1 MCLALLVRAQRA
13 ALDESRSASLR
24 KADIDDIEVPRHD
37 GLGEDGAGLASQL
50 WPEVPTRD
58 VREHEQPHRRQP
70 SELGCLHGGRMTGFC
85 RTLALL
91 LAERGLVDEN
101 IGFVGNLE
109 NRAHRAR
116 VSRDD
121 DTAPRSSGT

>member
-1 MCLALLVRAQRA
+1 MPAQRP
-13 ALDESRSASLR
+13 ALYESGPAPLR
-24 KADIDDIEVPRHD
+24 EADVDDIEVPGHD
-37 GLGEDGAGLASQL
+37 SLGEDGASLASQL

-58 VREHEQPHRRQP
+58 VREHEQPHRRQS
-70 SELGCLHGGRMTGFC
+70 SELGCLHGGRMTGFR

-91 LAERGLVDEN
+91 LAERGVVDEN
-101 IGFVGNLE
+101 VGFVGNLE